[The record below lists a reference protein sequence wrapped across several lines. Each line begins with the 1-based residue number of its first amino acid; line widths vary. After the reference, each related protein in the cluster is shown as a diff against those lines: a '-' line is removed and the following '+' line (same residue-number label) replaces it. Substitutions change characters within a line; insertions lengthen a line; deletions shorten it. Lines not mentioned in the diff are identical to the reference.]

1 MSSST
6 KNIYKKLD
14 WTLIICYL
22 VLVIFGWFNIYAS
35 VYDEGVSNMFSLSQ
49 RSGIQLL
56 WIGIAFITAILL
68 LFVISPKLYVGLSWW
83 LYIFVI
89 ILLTAVLIFGRE
101 VNGSKSWLMLGSVGF
116 QPSEFSKITTSLALA
131 VLMGKYG
138 FKISYLSDLAKAAA
152 TILLP
157 VLLIIL
163 EPDVGTVLVY
173 CGFVFVLYREGLSG
187 WIILYAFLAIILF
200 IITLKFSSFAAILV
214 LIGILGIIRGILS
227 KKLIRNILIYG
238 LAIVI
243 LSFIPKL
250 LQWDFIERFNKLS
263 GEYWL
268 LIISV
273 PIIINLI
280 INGKKTKQS
289 FYKYLIISYI
299 CSIILIFSV
308 DFIFDNVLKDHHRDR
323 IENLL
328 GIKEDLQGA
337 GYNVN
342 QSKIAIGSGGF
353 AGKGYLQGTQTKFN
367 FVPEQSTDF
376 IFCTVGEEWGFIGSL
391 GVLSIFLVMILR
403 IIDVAEKQKNA
414 ITRIYGYC
422 IASCLFM
429 HVFINVGMTIGL
441 MPVVGIPLP
450 FISYGG
456 TSFLSFTIMLFIFI
470 RLDLERWK

>member
-138 FKISYLSDLAKAAA
+138 FKISYLSDLAKAVA

-250 LQWDFIERFNKLS
+250 LQWDFIEKFNKLS

-403 IIDVAEKQKNA
+403 IIDVAEKQKNT

>member
-138 FKISYLSDLAKAAA
+138 FKISYLSDLAKAVA

-250 LQWDFIERFNKLS
+250 LQWDFIEKFNKLS

>member
-238 LAIVI
+238 LAILI

-250 LQWDFIERFNKLS
+250 LQWDFIEKYNKLS
-263 GEYWL
+263 CEYWL

-403 IIDVAEKQKNA
+403 IIDVAEKQKNT

>member
-138 FKISYLSDLAKAAA
+138 FKISYLSDLAKAVA

-403 IIDVAEKQKNA
+403 IIDVAEKQKNT

>member
-238 LAIVI
+238 LAILI

-250 LQWDFIERFNKLS
+250 LQWDFIEKYNKLS
-263 GEYWL
+263 CEYWL